1 MSVKLTFLSH
11 AGFVIESGEH
21 TVVIDPFLSGNA
33 LAKTDPADLNPT
45 HIVLTH
51 GHEDHFGDTIGIAR
65 RSGATVLTVNEIAG
79 YLGEKG
85 LNKLEPMNPGG
96 KVITDF
102 GYVALT
108 QAFHSSSYEGQ
119 YMGMPAGAVINIGGK
134 TFYHTGDTGIFSDMK
149 LLGEIY
155 KPDVAMICAGDRF
168 TMGPE
173 LASRAAEMIGAKTA
187 IPMHY
192 ATFGLLA
199 DEDTVRKGFKPK
211 GVDVKIM
218 QPAETIEL

>member
-119 YMGMPAGAVINIGGK
+119 YMGMSAGAVINIGGK

-187 IPMHY
+187 IPIHY

-218 QPAETIEL
+218 QPAETMEL